1 MEEKAPALLADL
13 RVIELATMVMAP
25 SAGVILADFGAEV
38 IKIEPTGTGDLNRN
52 WHKIPGLP
60 VSDFAYPFQVDNR
73 NKKSVALDLKT
84 EAGYE
89 AFRRLVIEADVLITN
104 YRLKALERLNLEYA
118 TVRQINP
125 RIIYALAT
133 GFGEKGEERHK
144 PGYDSV
150 AYWARSAIETQIFP
164 HEGWL
169 RPFPYGAG
177 DHPSGMALF
186 AAIMTGLYQRQQTG
200 EGSKVSTS
208 LLANGAWSNSVMLQA
223 QLCGARFR
231 ESRPRGDSF
240 NFVSLHY
247 PTRDGRLMK
256 LSIVNFEKYWQ
267 PFCQALSRPDI
278 PDDPRF
284 ASAAARSENMP
295 QLIHEITEAFRSE
308 DLDYWHE
315 KLEEADI
322 PHAAVPTYEEAAE
335 DSQKAANQIIL
346 PLDHPE
352 HGKMRTVNSPFEV
365 SGASKIKP
373 GAAPKLGQHT
383 VEILRE
389 AGFAEETIAE
399 WLKLGIAE
407 QSAGP

>member
-1 MEEKAPALLADL
+1 MSDYDAPLLAGL
-13 RVIELATMVMAP
+13 RVVELATMVMAP

-38 IKIEPTGTGDLNRN
+38 VKVEPTGTGDLNRN
-52 WHKIPGLP
+52 WHRIPGLP

-73 NKKSVALDLKT
+73 NKKSVAVDLKT

-89 AFRRLVIEADVLITN
+89 VLLRLVEDADVLITN
-104 YRLKALERLNLEYA
+104 YRLRALERLNLEYE
-118 TVRQINP
+118 TIRKINP
-125 RIIYALAT
+125 RIVYALAT

-150 AYWARSAIETQIFP
+150 SYWARSAIETQIFP
-164 HEGWL
+164 YEGWL

-186 AAIMTGLYQRQQTG
+186 AAIMTGLFRRQQTG
-200 EGSKVSTS
+200 EGGKVSTS

-231 ESRPRGDSF
+231 EVRPRENSL

-247 PTRDGRLMK
+247 PTLDGRLMK
-256 LSIVNFEKYWQ
+256 LSIVNFDKYWK

-278 PDDPRF
+278 PADPRY
-284 ASAAARSENMP
+284 ATAEARAVNMS
-295 QLIHEITEAFRSE
+295 QLIHEITEVFKSRN
-308 DLDYWHE
+308 LDYWHRQ
-315 KLEEADI
+315 LEEADI
-322 PHAAVPTYEEAAE
+322 PHAAVPTYEEAA
-335 DSQKAANQIIL
+335 DDRQKAANDIIV

-352 HGKMRTVNSPFEV
+352 FGAMRTVNSPFEV
-365 SGASKIKP
+365 DGAPKIRP

-383 VEILRE
+383 VEVLRQ
-389 AGFAEETIAE
+389 AGFSDSAIEE
-399 WLKLGIAE
+399 WLTLGIIE
-407 QSAGP
+407 QSL